1 MVNSILRLPA
11 VKKSTG
17 LSRSTIY
24 AKLSKREFPAPVVL
38 GPRCVGWLESE
49 VQAWIAERVKLSRPE
64 GAK

>member
-1 MVNSILRLPA
+1 MVNNILRLPD
-11 VKKSTG
+11 VKKCTG

-24 AKLSKREFPAPVVL
+24 AKLGKSEFPAPIVL
-38 GPRCVGWLESE
+38 GPRCVGWLEAE